1 MSFFRGHFEFCGEL
15 VRSLEPRIYS
25 SRAVLITHNVA
36 LHYTWQAMFEEV
48 SNFPTVLYRPQ
59 NISRDC
65 SPSNNREETH
75 FTRP

>member
-36 LHYTWQAMFEEV
+36 LWHWAGDLRRGFQLSYC
-48 SNFPTVLYRPQ
+48 PRPQ
-59 NISRDC
+59 NVSRDC
-65 SPSNNREETH
+65 SPRNNREETH